1 MLTYVTQVCTC
12 FLSSQGLKV
21 TVEQAKSVQA
31 NAFIQASLFQQFV
44 FRQEASLAF
53 KINLAALIECLNIF
67 GGSGGPE
74 CHTAL
79 KMCYA
84 GYGSPLTLL
93 LEESGVLTDCSIQ
106 TQDADEILEFDFCSA
121 NVVNKV
127 IMSAEC
133 LREVFAEL
141 DMSSEALEIL
151 LSPSSPYCRL
161 STSGYAGTT
170 QIDYPKDSDMMQV
183 FECQESLRYKY
194 KLALLK
200 PCQKAVNQSVKIS
213 IRMDRRGFLSLQCM
227 IATNDKQICFV
238 EYLCVPDEDGD
249 AGEG

>member
-1 MLTYVTQVCTC
+1 MHTY
-12 FLSSQGLKV
+12 S
-21 TVEQAKSVQA
+21 
-31 NAFIQASLFQQFV
+31 
-44 FRQEASLAF
+44 
-53 KINLAALIECLNIF
+53 
-67 GGSGGPE
+67 
-74 CHTAL
+74 
-79 KMCYA
+79 
-84 GYGSPLTLL
+84 

-238 EYLCVPDEDGD
+238 EYLVRK
-249 AGEG
+249 